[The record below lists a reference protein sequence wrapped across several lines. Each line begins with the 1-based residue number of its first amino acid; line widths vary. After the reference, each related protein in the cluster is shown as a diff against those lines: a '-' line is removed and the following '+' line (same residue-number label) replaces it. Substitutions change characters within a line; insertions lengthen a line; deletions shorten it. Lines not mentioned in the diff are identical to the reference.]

1 MLVTALKR
9 ILRSG
14 FVSFYRNSV
23 VSVAAI
29 LVVTITLFVIG
40 SLLMTRAVLGYSLNQ
55 LKDKVDVNVYFNL
68 NAPEDKIMALKGSL
82 EALPEVASVEYV
94 SKDVALERFKK
105 RHESDYLT
113 LQAIEE
119 LGENPLGDALNIK
132 AKETSQYES
141 IAKFLGGDSAIAKD
155 NKTIIDRVNYYQ
167 NKSVIDKL
175 NNIIISGKKLG
186 VAVTLVLIVIS
197 LIITFNTIRLIIFI
211 SRDEISVMRLVGASN
226 IYIRGPF
233 MVGGILYGL
242 ISSIITMAIFYPV
255 TLWLGNNAT
264 NFLGGLN
271 LFHYYTENFFQIFL
285 IMVMA
290 GSILGAISA
299 YLAVRKYLN
308 T

>member
-9 ILRSG
+9 ILRGG

-40 SLLMTRAVLGYSLNQ
+40 SLLLSRAVLGYSLNQ

-68 NAPEDKIMALKGSL
+68 NAPEDKIAALKASL

-94 SKDVALERFKK
+94 SKAVALDNFKK

-141 IAKFLGGDSAIAKD
+141 IAKFLGGDNAIAKD

-175 NNIIISGKKLG
+175 NSIIVSGKKLG

-242 ISSIITMAIFYPV
+242 ISSIITMGIFYPV
-255 TLWLGNNAT
+255 TLWLGRNAT

-271 LFHYYTENFFQIFL
+271 LFHYYAENFFQIFL
-285 IMVMA
+285 IMFVS

>member
-1 MLVTALKR
+1 MLVTAFKR

-40 SLLMTRAVLGYSLNQ
+40 SLIMSRAVLEYSLNQ

-68 NAPEDKIMALKGSL
+68 SAPEDKIIALKESL
-82 EALPEVASVEYV
+82 ESLPEVSSVVYV
-94 SKDVALERFKK
+94 SKSEALERFKK

-119 LGENPLGDALNIK
+119 LGSNPLGDALNIK

-141 IAKFLGGDSAIAKD
+141 IAKFLGGESAIVKD
-155 NKTIIDRVNYYQ
+155 NKSIIDKVNYYQ

-175 NNIIISGKKLG
+175 NNIIVSGQKLG
-186 VAVTLVLIVIS
+186 VAVTLVLIIIS
-197 LIITFNTIRLIIFI
+197 IIITFNTIRLIIFI

-242 ISSIITMAIFYPV
+242 VSSIIAMGIFYPV
-255 TLWLGNNAT
+255 TLWLGRNAT

-271 LFHYYTENFFQIFL
+271 LFQYYTENFFQIFL
-285 IMVMA
+285 IMLVS
-290 GSILGAISA
+290 GSILGVISA
-299 YLAVRKYLN
+299 YLAVHKYLS